1 MDLKTIENIAV
12 NTARE
17 AGAII
22 RRGVTKQKSLSTK
35 SSEIDLLTEYDKEV
49 DAHITAS
56 LLSAFPNHS
65 IKSEESTSERREPGD
80 PDENYIWH
88 VDPIDGTINFVHG
101 YPVFAVSLAL
111 YKENQPLIA
120 VVFDPMRNEC
130 FSAISGRGAW
140 LRSGESSRPIH
151 VSTADRLVDSLLAT
165 GFPYDRHHNR
175 DDNLTQTTAYLKK
188 VRGLRRSGSA
198 AIDLAYVAAGRLDGY
213 WEFRVCSWDVAAG
226 VLLVVE
232 AGGTVTRTDG
242 QAFHLLPQVSL
253 IASNGHIHDPM
264 LTVLKEVKR
273 DSQGSRPTLSPK

>member
-1 MDLKTIENIAV
+1 MELNAIENIAV
-12 NTARE
+12 DTAHE

-49 DAHITAS
+49 DAYITAR
-56 LLSAFPNHS
+56 LLSAFPSHS
-65 IKSEESTSERREPGD
+65 IKSEESTTERREPGI
-80 PDENYIWH
+80 PDEDYKWH

-111 YKENQPLIA
+111 YKENQPVVA
-120 VVFDPMRNEC
+120 VVYDPMRDEC

-140 LRSGESSRPIH
+140 LRTGESSQPIH
-151 VSTADRLVDSLLAT
+151 VSTADRLVNSLLAT

-175 DDNLTQTTAYLKK
+175 DDNLSQTTAYLKK
-188 VRGLRRSGSA
+188 ARGLRRSGSA

-213 WEFRVCSWDVAAG
+213 WELRIKSWDVAAG

-242 QAFHLLPQVSL
+242 HAFQLLPQVSL

-264 LTVLKEVKR
+264 LTVLKEVKTDSR
-273 DSQGSRPTLSPK
+273 DGQPDLSPK